1 MVFLGS
7 EKNLRSLGG
16 NSSNPAPSVSFGEG
30 DLERMRGSIQ
40 ALVQQTGPLGAVMDF
55 LQEDLSLMNAELH
68 KWEEEARRC
77 EGEQCT
83 NHLHFSLIR
92 IFMDFVCYYVLF

>member
-1 MVFLGS
+1 MPMYVHITGS
-7 EKNLRSLGG
+7 EKNLRSMGA
-16 NSSNPAPSVSFGEG
+16 NSSSPVPSVSFGEG

-77 EGEQCT
+77 EGE
-83 NHLHFSLIR
+83 
-92 IFMDFVCYYVLF
+92 YYTDRNMLAHPKVSCQYY